1 MTTTEFAKDIDSHFL
16 QAARR
21 CCCERGPHETNF
33 AVNAASLP
41 AGGKIVTSIER
52 ARRVVP
58 LVLIAALAGG
68 PAPARAGD
76 PVKPLRTLIYDV
88 ALTIGIVRRRPRSGP
103 SAPVGIGSRRAPNPR
118 AAVPR
123 GVGGSG
129 EEASGAALE
138 ARGTIAV
145 EVIAAT
151 GDGGLVAD
159 VSESAPGRTRA
170 KVRFAVS
177 LDGTVAYDPKRADDV
192 TEEETSLARWL
203 ARGFYADHPRE
214 AGAGWTVDQS
224 GNGLVTSEHYRVL
237 SAADQRVTLTYA
249 LEQKSDGPAS
259 FAATRAGSLVYDT
272 GFVVPIKV
280 TYEGQTRRQLP
291 EAFDETRTSVV
302 LTLTAD
308 SFAKKS

>member
-1 MTTTEFAKDIDSHFL
+1 MFAAD
-16 QAARR
+16 
-21 CCCERGPHETNF
+21 
-33 AVNAASLP
+33 AASLP
-41 AGGKIVTSIER
+41 AGGKIVTSMER

-58 LVLIAALAGG
+58 LVLIAALAGE

-76 PVKPLRTLIYDV
+76 VVKPLRTLIYDV
-88 ALTIGIVRRRPRSGP
+88 ALTIGMVRRRPRSVP
-103 SAPVGIGSRRAPNPR
+103 TAPVGIGARRATNPTAVVPR
-118 AAVPR
+118 A
-123 GVGGSG
+123 GSRAAG
-129 EEASGAALE
+129 DASGATLE

-145 EVIAAT
+145 DVVAAT
-151 GDGGLVAD
+151 ADGGLVAD
-159 VSESAPGRTRA
+159 VSENAPGRTRA

-177 LDGTVAYDPKRADDV
+177 PDGTIAYDPKRADEV
-192 TEEETSLARWL
+192 TEEEISLARWL

-272 GFVVPIKV
+272 GFVVPVKV